1 VKVALVS
8 AIMRRDCGVLETGT
22 SAPGEDER
30 DRGGLQLEAEECVED
45 GVEERGERDVSIS

>member
-1 VKVALVS
+1 MKVALVS